1 MQEQRQKNR
10 GKDKDKEEFSGRYE
24 ISPLDSKLN
33 PLFVFYALQ
42 NHQKE
47 KTKRTGLCGA
57 RSASSR
63 KEKEKK
69 KKSDRKKKEQKV
81 RKWLK

>member
-1 MQEQRQKNR
+1 MQEQRQKKR
-10 GKDKDKEEFSGRYE
+10 GKDKDKEEFFGRYE

-57 RSASSR
+57 HSASR
-63 KEKEKK
+63 KEEKK
-69 KKSDRKKKEQKV
+69 KKK
-81 RKWLK
+81 

>member
-1 MQEQRQKNR
+1 MYEQRQNKR
-10 GKDKDKEEFSGRYE
+10 GKDKDKEELSGRYE

-47 KTKRTGLCGA
+47 KL
-57 RSASSR
+57 
-63 KEKEKK
+63 
-69 KKSDRKKKEQKV
+69 
-81 RKWLK
+81 L